1 MKTANTAH
9 AENQGGEIST
19 PELQTLR
26 LIIGCFPWKFQG
38 GEAAFARVVA
48 FDGAWLENP

>member
-1 MKTANTAH
+1 MASRCVGNRATIAPPAP
-9 AENQGGEIST
+9 GGR
-19 PELQTLR
+19 R

-48 FDGAWLENP
+48 FDGEWPANP